1 MQFHAYFQLVT
12 FWTWL
17 AIKVQNVPK
26 AQNLGAFLQYF
37 YIQFNIYRCAAC
49 SPTPFTTLTKSLF
62 DYEQTDYDYEQTDYD
77 YDSTNSN
84 SRSDSNDLYEQKWWE
99 LQEIVP
105 EDIVVIEARQPKSLY
120 RSHAGRHSY
129 GTEN

>member
-1 MQFHAYFQLVT
+1 
-12 FWTWL
+12 
-17 AIKVQNVPK
+17 
-26 AQNLGAFLQYF
+26 LGPFVKYF

-62 DYEQTDYDYEQTDYD
+62 DYEQTDYDYY
-77 YDSTNSN
+77 STNSN

-105 EDIVVIEARQPKSLY
+105 QDIVVIEARQPKSLY
-120 RSHAGRHSY
+120 RSQRHFY
-129 GTEN
+129 GTENSIWASFGPVGSTEK

>member
-1 MQFHAYFQLVT
+1 MILNCKMSQS
-12 FWTWL
+12 
-17 AIKVQNVPK
+17 
-26 AQNLGAFLQYF
+26 LGAFLQYF
-37 YIQFNIYRCAAC
+37 HDQFNIYRCTVC

-62 DYEQTDYDYEQTDYD
+62 DYEQTDYD

-105 EDIVVIEARQPKSLY
+105 QDIVVIEAKEPSSNIPLQEVTFTNQETSLFAT
-120 RSHAGRHSY
+120 SLCLH
-129 GTEN
+129 